1 MRGANSPG
9 RRLTAAA
16 LARYTLDMTKNY
28 ETHTKSPLSSAH
40 EDYLKAIYQLS
51 GDGETVTN
59 SALAAHLGV
68 TPASATNMVKKL
80 AELGLVEHEPY
91 QGTRLTPVGRQVA
104 LEVLRHHRLL
114 ELFLHKALN
123 IPWDQV
129 HAEAEKLEHV
139 ISEDLEEAIAAALD
153 HPTVDPHGDPIPSR
167 DGQMDSRPTIPL
179 SAAQVGAPY
188 RLVRV
193 RTQEPEELAYLGE
206 LGLYPGK
213 RVQIQERAP
222 ACGPLLV
229 LVDDAPHALAWEMAE
244 RLLVL
249 PESEA

>member
-1 MRGANSPG
+1 MA
-9 RRLTAAA
+9 
-16 LARYTLDMTKNY
+16 KNY
-28 ETHTKSPLSSAH
+28 ETYTKSPLSSAH
-40 EDYLKAIYQLS
+40 EDYLKAIYQL
-51 GDGETVTN
+51 GADGETVTN
-59 SALAAHLGV
+59 SALATHLGV

-91 QGTRLTPVGRQVA
+91 QGARLTPLGRQVA

-114 ELFLHKALN
+114 ELFLHRALN

-139 ISEDLEEAIAAALD
+139 ISERLEEAIAAALD

-167 DGQMDSRPTIPL
+167 DGQVDSRPTIPL
-179 SAAQVGAPY
+179 SVAQIRVPY
-188 RLVRV
+188 RLARV
-193 RTQEPEELAYLGE
+193 LTQDPEELAYLGE

-213 RVQIQERAP
+213 EVQIQERAP
-222 ACGPLLV
+222 AQGPLLIQ
-229 LVDDAPHALAWEMAE
+229 VDGTPHALAWEMAE

-249 PESEA
+249 PAEEA

>member
-1 MRGANSPG
+1 MAKS
-9 RRLTAAA
+9 
-16 LARYTLDMTKNY
+16 Y
-28 ETHTKSPLSSAH
+28 EAHTQSPLSAAH
-40 EDYLKAIYQLS
+40 EDYLKAIYQL
-51 GDGETVTN
+51 GEDGEPVTN
-59 SALAAHLGV
+59 SALATHLGV

-91 QGTRLTPVGRQVA
+91 QGARLTPLGRQVA

-139 ISEDLEEAIAAALD
+139 ISERLEEAIATALD

-167 DGQMDSRPTIPL
+167 DGQVDSHPTIPL
-179 SAAQVGAPY
+179 NAARLGVPY

-193 RTQEPEELAYLGE
+193 LSQEPAELAYLGQ
-206 LGLYPGK
+206 LGLFPGTQ
-213 RVQIQERAP
+213 VTVQERAP
-222 ACGPLLV
+222 AQGPLLIQ
-229 LVDDAPHALAWEMAE
+229 VDGAPHALAWEMAE
-244 RLLVL
+244 RLQVIS
-249 PESEA
+249 ESED